1 MTFATVLILSLAV
14 AAFWFGTRWVARSP
28 HFSYEPAAQSLGV
41 LIVGVVC
48 VLAAGILLSV
58 VNGKGK
64 GDDEDEE
71 VVQASA
77 TDTAEKR
84 SAKLEELN
92 RDYRQR
98 LNRLSNEVTS
108 LESELTSMETGSNS
122 DVGSDQIQLEASAR
136 QLASNVANITP
147 DNPRFAEYQAAAS
160 TLATTNSNLRYKLDR
175 IEADRGKLQRRIEKA
190 NQEAR
195 ELVAEM
201 PEARSIMGRL
211 NSLKLRGDEMAKAT
225 KEAADRRRSI
235 DNSITNIMRA
245 LENNAPTSTAAR
257 SPFS

>member
-1 MTFATVLILSLAV
+1 MTFATVVILSLAV
-14 AAFWFGTRWVARSP
+14 AGFWFGTRWVARSP

-48 VLAAGILLSV
+48 VLAAGILLTV

-64 GDDEDEE
+64 DDDDEE

-98 LNRLSNEVTS
+98 FNRLSNEVTS
-108 LESELTSMETGSNS
+108 LENELTEMETGSNS
-122 DVGSDQIQLEASAR
+122 DVGSDQIQLESSAR
-136 QLASNVANITP
+136 QLASSVANITP

-195 ELVAEM
+195 DLVAEM

-211 NSLKLRGDEMAKAT
+211 NGLKIRGDEMAKT
-225 KEAADRRRSI
+225 SKQVADRRRSI

-245 LENNAPTSTAAR
+245 LENSAPTAPR